1 LFHYLVG
8 FTPEHG
14 ATDPINAHDRP
25 MSQTRINQW
34 LSRLPQNGPWVVS
47 LALSALIAIELAL
60 VTQSLW
66 GASPVK
72 SVQLPAPHPLH
83 PNQAAGVD
91 VQSIVAAHLFGIPQR
106 AAQDESNAPQ
116 TTANLVLAGTI
127 ATQDPKHGVAII
139 SDGGPSKVYS
149 VGDNIGGAA
158 LHSVYLDRVIL
169 DRGGTL
175 ETLVLPRLML
185 AGRPAP
191 GHRAVGVDPNT
202 AANLDN
208 VRRMVQQDP
217 GLLNEVMRTVASYD
231 NKAGKLRGFRVY
243 PGRNRSAFNGLGLRP
258 GDLVTA
264 INGTTLDDPQRSQ
277 EIFNTIQ
284 SSNSATVTIER
295 AGQTVE
301 VSMNIAQVAQE
312 ANKDLAAAPASPP
325 PGSYAG
331 AAAAAPTLPEPTP
344 SSDSGAPGTPGA
356 APAAGATPAPGVAP
370 ASGAAAAAGSDA
382 GAPSGAGSAPTPPSG
397 PGAGGFN

>member
-1 LFHYLVG
+1 
-8 FTPEHG
+8 
-14 ATDPINAHDRP
+14 

-34 LSRLPQNGPWVVS
+34 LTRLPQNGPWVVS

-60 VTQSLW
+60 LTQSLW

-72 SVQLPAPHPLH
+72 TVQLPAPHALH

-91 VQSIVAAHLFGIPQR
+91 IQSIVAAHLFGIPPR

-149 VGDNIGGAA
+149 VGDHIGGAA

-191 GHRAVGVDPNT
+191 AHRPIGADPNT
-202 AANLDN
+202 AANLEN

-243 PGRNRSAFNGLGLRP
+243 PGRNRSAFNSLGLRP

-295 AGQTVE
+295 GGQTVE

-312 ANKDLAAAPASPP
+312 ANKDLAAAPASAP
-325 PGSYAG
+325 PG
-331 AAAAAPTLPEPTP
+331 EPT
-344 SSDSGAPGTPGA
+344 SGSDTGAPGAPGA
-356 APAAGATPAPGVAP
+356 APAPGAPPAPGAAPGSGTAAP
-370 ASGAAAAAGSDA
+370 AGPDA
-382 GAPSGAGSAPTPPSG
+382 GTPSTTGSAPTSPSG